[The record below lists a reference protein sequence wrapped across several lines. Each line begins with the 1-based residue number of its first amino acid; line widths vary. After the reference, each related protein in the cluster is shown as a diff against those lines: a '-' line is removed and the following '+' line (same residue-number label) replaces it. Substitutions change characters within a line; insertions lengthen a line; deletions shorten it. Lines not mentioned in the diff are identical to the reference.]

1 MWGNTLAL
9 LGQNRFLG
17 ECNSIFDSQS
27 NLFFCPMEFLNFY
40 FWPQGGIW
48 FSLMQESHISS
59 HPSHWKPASGSVS
72 GSLLYQNIFQMA
84 ASLKEIALTYV
95 CLGASKQT
103 FFLSGKSYLNQ
114 GVLVH
119 LKVLQLI
126 IGLSTYRR
134 LGTFPMSFF
143 AFQPREEAWSILTYV
158 PHTYRFAY
166 EKEGMKKAYL
176 NLPFK
181 LGLYKVHARNNRK
194 GKTHKTNCL
203 RSRPLLW
210 VRSLDLR
217 GEGSSLIGSPLLP
230 LYLSQ
235 Y

>member
-1 MWGNTLAL
+1 
-9 LGQNRFLG
+9 
-17 ECNSIFDSQS
+17 
-27 NLFFCPMEFLNFY
+27 MEFLNFY

-59 HPSHWKPASGSVS
+59 HPSHWKPASGSAS
-72 GSLLYQNIFQMA
+72 GSLLHHFSNGSI
-84 ASLKEIALTYV
+84 SKGNCINLCLSRGLKANL
-95 CLGASKQT
+95 
-103 FFLSGKSYLNQ
+103 FLSGNSYLNQ

-119 LKVLQLI
+119 LKVLQLV
-126 IGLSTYRR
+126 IGLNTYRR

-143 AFQPREEAWSILTYV
+143 AFQPREEARSILTYV

-166 EKEGMKKAYL
+166 EKEGTKKAYS

-210 VRSLDLR
+210 VRSLDPR

>member
-1 MWGNTLAL
+1 MPNGIL
-9 LGQNRFLG
+9 
-17 ECNSIFDSQS
+17 
-27 NLFFCPMEFLNFY
+27 EFLFLATRWHLIFINAGIPHLLSPLTLETRLWLS
-40 FWPQGGIW
+40 FWKLIVPEH
-48 FSLMQESHISS
+48 FSNGSIS
-59 HPSHWKPASGSVS
+59 KGNCIN
-72 GSLLYQNIFQMA
+72 L
-84 ASLKEIALTYV
+84 
-95 CLGASKQT
+95 CLSRGLEANL
-103 FFLSGKSYLNQ
+103 FLSGKSYLNQ

-143 AFQPREEAWSILTYV
+143 AFQPREEARSILTYV

-203 RSRPLLW
+203 RSRPLL
-210 VRSLDLR
+210 
-217 GEGSSLIGSPLLP
+217 
-230 LYLSQ
+230 
-235 Y
+235 